1 MRAGFRYAE
10 HLAPRRAGRAAR
22 DLWFTAP
29 PRMADPGV
37 PDGGAAFEVQAQG
50 HPVRGHVWGE
60 DHAADQPLTTV
71 YLVHG
76 WGGRGAQFSAMVPP
90 LVEAGHRVVMF
101 DGPAHGDSEPGPAGA
116 GQTNGVELAKALDA
130 VFCRFGPAEAV
141 VAHSMGTI
149 ATYLAMR
156 YGWLGAGR
164 LVFIAPMVESQSLF
178 DQFQRALGFG
188 PRVRGAFDKAVD
200 EFVGVGVAEFDAR
213 VQARHVEALPTLVIT
228 DRGDRQTAYA
238 DVVDFADSIGAPLV
252 TTDGLGHRKILRDPA
267 VVERVVGFV
276 SAQDDWA
283 GRPSRRCAEMQQ
295 PAGVA
300 PVEGPHRGTF
310 PVRLRVGACLR
321 FASSS
326 AHDSTRRVAGPIS
339 GRLLAGSHLTRPERI
354 HSSDHLLS
362 RVRRE

>member
-1 MRAGFRYAE
+1 MSYPNKSTIVRLRNASLRGYFRYVGPV
-10 HLAPRRAGRAAR
+10 APGRAGRAAS

-29 PRMADPGV
+29 PRMADV
-37 PDGGAAFEVQAQG
+37 PVPERGQPFEVEAQG
-50 HPVRGHVWGE
+50 HPVRGQVWG
-60 DHAADQPLTTV
+60 DGAAGTV

-76 WGGRGAQFSAMVPP
+76 WGGRGAQFGAMVTP

-101 DGPAHGDSEPGPAGA
+101 DAPAHGDSDHGPAGP
-116 GQTNGVELAKALDA
+116 GRTTGVELAKALDA

-149 ATYLAMR
+149 STYLAMR

-188 PRVRGAFDKAVD
+188 PRVRAAFDSAVD
-200 EFVGVGVAEFDAR
+200 EWVGIGVREFDAR

-238 DVVDFADSIGAPLV
+238 DVVDFAESIGAPLV
-252 TTDGLGHRKILRDPA
+252 TTEGLGHRKILRDPA

-276 SAQDDWA
+276 SA
-283 GRPSRRCAEMQQ
+283 RE
-295 PAGVA
+295 
-300 PVEGPHRGTF
+300 T
-310 PVRLRVGACLR
+310 L
-321 FASSS
+321 
-326 AHDSTRRVAGPIS
+326 
-339 GRLLAGSHLTRPERI
+339 ERTA
-354 HSSDHLLS
+354 
-362 RVRRE
+362 